1 MLGKF
6 VTNRQHKVKQMQEP
20 EIMTTIKS
28 IPILMS
34 DARSA
39 TKFLISD
46 YENATSA
53 AESSTSSISSTVYNS
68 TYNYSQKYDYNGSN
82 IEYNTK
88 IWSQMTRCR
97 WAPHELNFDTN
108 LTMFIE
114 SIIDA
119 EVVRL
124 EDCLSDV
131 KYVLNN
137 INKKI

>member
-53 AESSTSSISSTVYNS
+53 AESSTSSISSTAYNS

>member
-20 EIMTTIKS
+20 DIMTTIKS
-28 IPILMS
+28 IPVLMS
-34 DARSA
+34 NARSA
-39 TKFLISD
+39 TKFLISY
-46 YENATSA
+46 YENATIE
-53 AESSTSSISSTVYNS
+53 AESSSAISSTTY
-68 TYNYSQKYDYNGSN
+68 TYNNSQQYDYNGSD

-97 WAPHELNFDTN
+97 WAPNELNFDTN
-108 LTMFIE
+108 LTVFIE
-114 SIIDA
+114 SIIEA
-119 EVVRL
+119 EVDRL
-124 EDCLSDV
+124 ENCLSDV

>member
-20 EIMTTIKS
+20 DIMTTIKT
-28 IPILMS
+28 IPVLLG

-46 YENATSA
+46 YENATSVA
-53 AESSTSSISSTVYNS
+53 NSNITYSS
-68 TYNYSQKYDYNGSN
+68 TYNQSQTYDYNGSN

-88 IWSQMTRCR
+88 IWSKMTRCR
-97 WAPHELNFDTN
+97 WAPNDLNFDTN
-108 LTMFIE
+108 LTIFIS
-114 SIIDA
+114 SIIEA
-119 EVVRL
+119 EVDRL

-137 INKKI
+137 INKKM

>member
-20 EIMTTIKS
+20 DIMTTIKS
-28 IPILMS
+28 IPVILS

-46 YENATSA
+46 YENSTNA
-53 AESSTSSISSTVYNS
+53 ADSSSLSTSSTIYNS
-68 TYNYSQKYDYNGSN
+68 TYNYSQKFDYNGSN

-97 WAPHELNFDTN
+97 WAPNELNFDTN
-108 LTMFIE
+108 LTIFIE
-114 SIIDA
+114 NIIHA
-119 EVVRL
+119 EVDRL

-137 INKKI
+137 IKKKI